1 MPKFIQLTDVHLMKP
16 GSALFDTDPEVR
28 LRLALRDIRAHQADA
43 DWLIFTGDLTHR
55 GEPEAYSLLRD
66 ILDQET
72 TIPYR
77 LMIGNHDNR
86 DAFRAAFPEQ
96 PVDDN
101 GFVQSVID
109 YDTCRLIMLDTVEH
123 GKHSGH
129 MDHQRLAWLRERLA
143 EVQDKPVHLFFHHP
157 PFRIGMNGVDNIRML
172 DDEALLEVLKTH
184 PAIRHMYFG
193 HVHRPIAGSWH
204 GIPISMSYSLNH
216 QAALNLGD
224 ARHRDRVGPA
234 EYAVTLI
241 DGPSTLVHFHDFLYL
256 YPEIVTPGMDGSGG
270 FKRSLPTTA
279 VPSEQQSTAE

>member
-1 MPKFIQLTDVHLMKP
+1 MPKFIQLTDVHLMPP
-16 GSALFDTDPEVR
+16 GSSLFDTDPEVR
-28 LRLALRDIRAHQADA
+28 LRLALRDISAHQPDA
-43 DWLIFTGDLTHR
+43 DWLIFTGDLAHH
-55 GEPEAYSLLRD
+55 GEVEAYALLRD
-66 ILDQET
+66 ILEQET

-77 LMIGNHDNR
+77 LMIGNHDKR
-86 DAFRAAFPEQ
+86 ETFRSVFPEQ

-109 YDTCRLIMLDTVEH
+109 YESCRLIMLDTVEH

-129 MDHQRLAWLRERLA
+129 MDAARLTWLEARLA
-143 EVQDKPVHLFFHHP
+143 EAKERPVYLFFHHP
-157 PFRIGMNGVDNIRML
+157 PFRIGMNGVDNIRMV
-172 DDEALLEVLKTH
+172 DDEALLTVLKTH

-204 GIPISMSYSLNH
+204 GIPMSMSYGLNH

-224 ARHRDRVGPA
+224 SRHHDRVGPA

-241 DGPSTLVHFHDFLYL
+241 DGPSTVVHFHDFLYL

-270 FKRSLPTTA
+270 FKRTERTSA
-279 VPSEQQSTAE
+279 VPSQALPES